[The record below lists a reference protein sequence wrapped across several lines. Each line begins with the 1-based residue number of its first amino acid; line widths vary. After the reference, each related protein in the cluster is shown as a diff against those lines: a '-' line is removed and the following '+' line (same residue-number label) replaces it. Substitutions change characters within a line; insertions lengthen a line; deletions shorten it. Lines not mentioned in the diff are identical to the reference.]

1 MRSPSN
7 TTPPASTELTVRTP
21 DGATHRFSR
30 SFHIGRD
37 RDCEVSIQ
45 DAHVSRRHAVV
56 LFAGGRWSLRDLQ
69 SANGILVDGRRVEIA
84 AIDEDVTVSLGDDG
98 PQLEFA
104 LERASIA
111 AAPPASA
118 EEPVDEAML
127 IADYAERYFGSGADE
142 DEVVGGRTMMIR
154 RAFDQVQRKQKR
166 RHRWIVAAVTLLAVA
181 AGGYAYYNVRQLR
194 EQQALAAE
202 IFYSMKTIDVNIA
215 ALEQRMTASGA
226 GQDQVRKYLEDRRKL
241 EANYEQFVA
250 GLSARNL
257 SEQDRLILRVTRSLG
272 ECDVTAPPEYIREVH
287 TYIRKWQA
295 TGRFVRA
302 AKLAQDMGYT
312 RRIIEELLK
321 QNLAPQF
328 FYLAM
333 QESDFEPFRSGPPT
347 RWGIAKGMW
356 QFIPETGARF
366 GLKIGPLAKSAGP
379 DRDDER
385 LHWEKAT
392 VAAARYIKDIYSTDA
407 QASGLLVMAS
417 YNWGER
423 RIIDLLRTMPADP
436 RERNFWKLLERYR
449 DRMPLQTYDYVFHIV
464 AAAVIG
470 ENPRLFGFPMDSPL
484 MALDKS

>member
-1 MRSPSN
+1 M
-7 TTPPASTELTVRTP
+7 LTVRTP
-21 DGATHRFSR
+21 DGQTHRFSR

-37 RDCEVSIQ
+37 RDCELSIQ
-45 DAHVSRRHAVV
+45 DVHVSRRHAVV
-56 LFAGGRWSLRDLQ
+56 LVAGGRWSLRDLQ
-69 SANGILVDGRRVEIA
+69 SANGIFIDGRRVEIA
-84 AIDEDVTVSLGDDG
+84 AIDDDVTVALGHDG
-98 PQLEFA
+98 PQLAFA
-104 LERASIA
+104 LERAA
-111 AAPPASA
+111 AADSG
-118 EEPVDEAML
+118 EREPVDEAGL
-127 IADYAERYFGSGADE
+127 IADYAERYFSSDPDE
-142 DEVVGGRTMMIR
+142 GEVGGRTMMIR
-154 RAFDQVQRKQKR
+154 RAFDHVQRKQKR
-166 RHRWIVAAVTLLAVA
+166 RHRGIVAAVTAVALA
-181 AGGYAYYNVRQLR
+181 AGGYAYYNYRQLS

-215 ALEQRMTASGA
+215 AVEQRMATSGA
-226 GQDQVRKYLEDRRKL
+226 GQDQVRKYLEERRKL
-241 EANYEQFVA
+241 EANYDQFVA
-250 GLSARNL
+250 GLSSRNL
-257 SEQDRLILRVTRSLG
+257 SEQDRLILRVTRALG
-272 ECDVTAPPEYIREVH
+272 ECDVAAPADYMREVH

-302 AKLAQDMGYT
+302 AKLAQEMGYT
-312 RRIIEELLK
+312 RRIVEELLK
-321 QNLAPQF
+321 ANLAPQF

-366 GLKIGPLAKSAGP
+366 GLRIGPLAKAAGP

-449 DRMPLQTYDYVFHIV
+449 ERMPLQTYDYVFHIV

-470 ENPRLFGFPMDSPL
+470 ENPRLFGFPIDNPL
-484 MALDKS
+484 MAIEKS